1 MTLRHPDV
9 IAALA
14 IAAFGVL
21 AIAAALTTPD
31 PGFGVVG
38 PAALPIAL
46 GVLVIVCSAW
56 LLRDARTRPSP
67 AVLEPLDRR
76 PLIASLVATA
86 IYFALFWP
94 LGFVLSGSLYLAA
107 EARILGSRSVLRDV
121 LAAVAFSVG
130 LYLLFVRFL
139 TVDLPQGPLPF

>member
-56 LLRDARTRPSP
+56 LLRDALAHRSP
-67 AVLEPLDRR
+67 VELEPLDRR
-76 PLIASLVATA
+76 PLVASLIATA
-86 IYFALFWP
+86 IYFTLFWP

-107 EARILGSRSVLRDV
+107 EARILGSRRAIRDV
-121 LAAVAFSVG
+121 LAAVAFNVG